1 MKLARWLLSLHYGFY
16 GGLFM
21 VCLAVGAV
29 TVQASEVETTNL
41 PTPQLLESFDSMTG
55 WSVNRGGV
63 FQQVCPVTE
72 GQGAMAVLGRGEE
85 LSHATAQK
93 TLQTPVNSKD
103 MGVIAFAVRK
113 VLPRVTSNLNVRFS
127 TAGGSYT
134 GVNYHLNVANLN
146 SNAPL
151 KTYWVAFH
159 QSEDPLLSQSVDVTK
174 VRVSSPSRN
183 PPYMINNK
191 IDSLYANAKG
201 QPTVVIGF
209 DDGADTI
216 ASIAY
221 PYMAQYG
228 LVGTIYVPTQQVG
241 WVNRLT
247 WEQISMLSDAGWA
260 ISVDGSPDD
269 TPMTDAADVR
279 TAVANAISSWNQL
292 EQHGLDSEAMF
303 HLCYPGGKFF
313 DTSVRPVQVTSMMSD
328 GSNVVTLDN
337 NYPIRVG
344 MRVYGS
350 NIPKN
355 TYVINGG
362 GESVASVTLSQKIP
376 PQNLP
381 AMFNDESGEFY
392 LDKLPT
398 ALRKAGFKSGRITVG
413 GDMYTRFGFG
423 GREMTTIG
431 QGVSYMTFNQFS
443 PLLEQV
449 ILRGTTMETYF
460 HRIVPD
466 PAEGWTPD
474 TPNPGID
481 VYESFFKAYVDTVAE
496 KVQAGEL
503 VVLTKPQWYERD
515 IDKTVPEL

>member
-1 MKLARWLLSLHYGFY
+1 MQLARWLLSLHHRLL
-16 GGLFM
+16 GGLLLM
-21 VCLAVGAV
+21 CLTAVAV
-29 TVQASEVETTNL
+29 TTQASESESTSL
-41 PTPQLLESFDSMTG
+41 PTPTLLESFDSMTG
-55 WSVNRGGV
+55 WSVNRGGT
-63 FQQVCPVTE
+63 FRQVCPVTE
-72 GQGAMAVLGRGEE
+72 GQGAMAVLGKGKE
-85 LSHATAQK
+85 LSHAIAQK
-93 TLQTPVNSKD
+93 RLSASINSND
-103 MGVIAFAVRK
+103 MGVIAFAVHK
-113 VLPRVTSNLNVRFS
+113 ALPRVTSNLNVRLG

-134 GVNYHLNVANLN
+134 GINYNLNVANLN

-151 KTYWVAFH
+151 KTYWIAFH
-159 QSEDPLLSQSVDVTK
+159 QSEDPLLSQSVDVTR
-174 VRVSSPSRN
+174 VRVSSPARTA
-183 PPYMINNK
+183 PYLINNT

-209 DDGADTI
+209 DDGEDTI
-216 ASIAY
+216 ESIAY

-228 LVGTIYVPTQQVG
+228 LVGTIYVPTEQVG
-241 WVNRLT
+241 WTNRLT

-269 TPMTDAADVR
+269 TPMTDAADVA
-279 TAVANAISSWNQL
+279 TAVTNATSAWDAL
-292 EQHGLDSEAMF
+292 KQHGLDSEAMYHF
-303 HLCYPGGKFF
+303 CYPGGKFF
-313 DTSVRPVQVTSMMSD
+313 DTKVRPIQVTSMTSD
-328 GSNVVTLDN
+328 GSNVVTLDS
-337 NYPIRVG
+337 NYPIHVG

-362 GESVASVTLSQKIP
+362 GDAVSSVTLSQKIP

-392 LDKLPT
+392 LDKLPE
-398 ALRKAGFKSGRITVG
+398 ALRDAGFKSGRITVG

-443 PLLEQV
+443 PLLDRV
-449 ILRGTTMETYF
+449 LLRGTTLETYF

-466 PAEGWTPD
+466 PEEGWTPD
-474 TPNPGID
+474 TPNPGIN
-481 VYESFFKAYVDTVAE
+481 VYESFFKAYIDAVAE

-515 IDKTVPEL
+515 IKKTVPES